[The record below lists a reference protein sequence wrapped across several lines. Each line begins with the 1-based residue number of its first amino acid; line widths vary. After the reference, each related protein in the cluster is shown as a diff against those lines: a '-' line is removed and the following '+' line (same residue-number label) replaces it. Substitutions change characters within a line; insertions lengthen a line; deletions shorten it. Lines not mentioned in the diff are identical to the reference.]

1 MSVFELWVPLRHSP
15 VCPKDRAMRLEGQL
29 LAKED
34 CARRATDAISQ
45 LDSLLS
51 LPYVLNPLWT
61 NGRGLGKYPSALWLP
76 L

>member
-1 MSVFELWVPLRHSP
+1 
-15 VCPKDRAMRLEGQL
+15 MRLEGQL

-51 LPYVLNPLWT
+51 LPYALNPLWT
-61 NGRGLGKYPSALWLP
+61 NGRRLGNYPSAFLRLSVIWRTRTFNF
-76 L
+76 